1 MPRLQGSKNKLTA
14 EIKQRIY
21 EALNSTIDNLES
33 DLQQLTTK
41 ERLEIFSRVLP
52 YILPKLKESELTLT
66 ESQSPSEIRVN
77 IIHPTNESQII

>member
-21 EALNSTIDNLES
+21 DALNTTIDNLET

-41 ERLEIFSRVLP
+41 ERLEIFSRLLP
-52 YILPKLKESELTLT
+52 YILPKLKETDLTVT
-66 ESQSPSEIRVN
+66 DTQNPSEIRVN
-77 IIHPTNESQII
+77 IIHPNHE

>member
-21 EALNSTIDNLES
+21 DALNTTIDNLET

-41 ERLEIFSRVLP
+41 ERLEIFSRLLP
-52 YILPKLKESELTLT
+52 YILPKLKETDLTLT
-66 ESQSPSEIRVN
+66 ETQSPSEIRVN
-77 IIHPTNESQII
+77 IIHPNHE

>member
-41 ERLEIFSRVLP
+41 ERLEIFSRLLP

-66 ESQSPSEIRVN
+66 ESQNPSEIRVN
-77 IIHPTNESQII
+77 IIHPTNE

>member
-21 EALNSTIDNLES
+21 DALNTTIDNLET

-41 ERLEIFSRVLP
+41 ERLEIFSRLLP

-66 ESQSPSEIRVN
+66 ESQNPSEIRVN
-77 IIHPTNESQII
+77 IIHPTNE